1 MGILRAALLIRV
13 TSPAPIPNQA
23 VCVCLYRTGLY
34 LFWIV
39 SLAHRDHVL
48 FQTHPPECFRIRGA
62 PRRCGLRDPHP
73 WRSGRTVS
81 GAAVEALCL
90 VLDRGT
96 QPAPPSPSQTSFS
109 REHIKSAGRKFEGA
123 SKEGKQCSHMDEPA
137 GEHCHPAV
145 PYGDKLH
152 HSSQVNNTG
161 EKTNRCFSCSS
172 IQIWLCFVF
181 YFITFFF
188 LFLRWILAWTS
199 AWS

>member
-96 QPAPPSPSQTSFS
+96 QPAPPAPSQTSFS

-152 HSSQVNNTG
+152 HSSRVNNTG
-161 EKTNRCFSCSS
+161 KKTNRCFSCSS
-172 IQIWLCFVF
+172 IQI
-181 YFITFFF
+181 
-188 LFLRWILAWTS
+188 
-199 AWS
+199 